1 MAGSFRNRKLWIA
14 RSSIMKKQPS
24 WDTALADVD
33 IDTLLRQNTPAFP
46 NVNENYEDDM
56 DCGGEYAFARQL
68 TSRLWQFNL
77 GFYGTVKEMAA
88 WLALCLGADTP
99 TGSQANEVQ
108 TATDANIDGG
118 SAPISLVIDGR
129 TYTTAAV
136 AWDALAAV
144 WQAAL
149 QAVLGTGNATVTGT
163 LATGLVVT
171 YAGDL
176 ARYDLPLATFGAGF
190 TDGGSPI
197 TPTFVQTT
205 PGSNYSHS
213 LTTNGTSDQGPQ
225 TSLIYG
231 FDGDSTLPLKA
242 KNIVGASWKVSGQV
256 RQKVLCEVQ
265 LYGSGETA
273 DVSGYSKPACDNSP
287 HLRVADTHVKIGSTF
302 YGAQSFSLEFNNNL
316 LINDDPYT
324 TADIDCTRLERGDR
338 KTTANLTVFGSRGDT
353 LATLVESNTESAFEL
368 ILGKPKDRLRCLA
381 PAMHLQKANP
391 FTSFSGEANRS
402 TINIDGE
409 AFLSGDS
416 GSPFNAI
423 ALIDQSTAFL
433 TT

>member
-1 MAGSFRNRKLWIA
+1 MAGSFRDRKLWIA
-14 RSSIMKKQPS
+14 RSSIFKKQS
-24 WDTALADVD
+24 AWDAALANVD
-33 IDTLLRQNTPAFP
+33 INTLLRQNTPAFP
-46 NVNENYEDDM
+46 DVNENYEDDM
-56 DCGGEYAFARQL
+56 DCGGEYAFARQI

-77 GFYGTVKEMAA
+77 GFFGTVKEMAG
-88 WLALCLGADTP
+88 WLALCLGADTT

-108 TATDANIDGG
+108 TATNTDIDGG
-118 SAPISLVIDGR
+118 SAAISIVIDGT

-136 AWDALAAV
+136 AWNALAAV
-144 WQAAL
+144 WQTAL
-149 QAVLGTGNATVTGT
+149 QAVLGTGNATVSGT
-163 LATGLVVT
+163 LATGLVIT

-176 ARYDLPLATFGAGF
+176 ARYDLPLATFGVGF

-205 PGSNYSHS
+205 AGANYSHA

-242 KNIVGASWKVSGQV
+242 KNVVGASWKVSGRV

-265 LYGSGETA
+265 LFGSGETA
-273 DVSGYSKPACDNSP
+273 EVSGYSKPSCANDP
-287 HLRVADTHVKIGSTF
+287 HLRVADTHVKIASSF
-302 YGAQSFSLEFNNNL
+302 YRAQSFSLEFNNSL
-316 LINDDPYT
+316 LVNDDPFT
-324 TADIDCTRLERGDR
+324 TADIDATRLERGDR
-338 KTTANLTVFGSRGDT
+338 RTTATLEVFGSRGDA

-402 TINIDGE
+402 TINIAGD

-433 TT
+433 TV